1 MLLGLV
7 STAGAES
14 TVSTLPIK
22 VELDFSKYQFTA
34 PEEITVTI
42 RVTNVT
48 DEKFT
53 SPVSVLDPNGS
64 IIEAFGTPLLDAG
77 EPGEKPCTVRLGGP
91 TCLAGDVIGDYSFA
105 APLTEGQRLIFGD
118 MAIYSTCKNNTFNG
132 MPLPDIW
139 QLCADGTLRRLAHFG
154 YGDFKYRLGSRGGS
168 AQPTTSVQI

>member
-64 IIEAFGTPLLDAG
+64 IIEAGGKNGIFEVDEQTIAY
-77 EPGEKPCTVRLGGP
+77 EK
-91 TCLAGDVIGDYSFA
+91 
-105 APLTEGQRLIFGD
+105 RLI
-118 MAIYSTCKNNTFNG
+118 Y
-132 MPLPDIW
+132 LPW
-139 QLCADGTLRRLAHFG
+139 TRARARAARLRGT
-154 YGDFKYRLGSRGGS
+154 
-168 AQPTTSVQI
+168 

>member
-7 STAGAES
+7 SIAGAES
-14 TVSTLPIK
+14 TASTLPIK

-64 IIEAFGTPLLDAG
+64 IIEAFGTPLLDAARARAA
-77 EPGEKPCTVRLGGP
+77 RL
-91 TCLAGDVIGDYSFA
+91 
-105 APLTEGQRLIFGD
+105 R
-118 MAIYSTCKNNTFNG
+118 
-132 MPLPDIW
+132 
-139 QLCADGTLRRLAHFG
+139 GT
-154 YGDFKYRLGSRGGS
+154 
-168 AQPTTSVQI
+168 

>member
-7 STAGAES
+7 SIAGAES
-14 TVSTLPIK
+14 TASTLPIK

-64 IIEAFGTPLLDAG
+64 IIEAFAAGRGREPELHDCVERDAG
-77 EPGEKPCTVRLGGP
+77 GFERRT
-91 TCLAGDVIGDYSFA
+91 AGVPRALSPQG
-105 APLTEGQRLIFGD
+105 
-118 MAIYSTCKNNTFNG
+118 
-132 MPLPDIW
+132 
-139 QLCADGTLRRLAHFG
+139 
-154 YGDFKYRLGSRGGS
+154 
-168 AQPTTSVQI
+168 

>member
-14 TVSTLPIK
+14 TASTLPIK

-64 IIEAFGTPLLDAG
+64 IIEAFGTGGGAAVSRHAAAGRGREPELHDCVERDAG
-77 EPGEKPCTVRLGGP
+77 GFERRT
-91 TCLAGDVIGDYSFA
+91 AGVPRALSPQG
-105 APLTEGQRLIFGD
+105 
-118 MAIYSTCKNNTFNG
+118 
-132 MPLPDIW
+132 
-139 QLCADGTLRRLAHFG
+139 
-154 YGDFKYRLGSRGGS
+154 
-168 AQPTTSVQI
+168 

>member
-1 MLLGLV
+1 MWFHFQGKWTGMISARCVRLSGAWRGRRKGGCALPDGDMMKKRIFALFCALLMLLGLV

-14 TVSTLPIK
+14 TASTLPIK

-64 IIEAFGTPLLDAG
+64 IIEAFGTRCWTRAQARAA
-77 EPGEKPCTVRLGGP
+77 RL
-91 TCLAGDVIGDYSFA
+91 
-105 APLTEGQRLIFGD
+105 R
-118 MAIYSTCKNNTFNG
+118 
-132 MPLPDIW
+132 
-139 QLCADGTLRRLAHFG
+139 GT
-154 YGDFKYRLGSRGGS
+154 
-168 AQPTTSVQI
+168 